1 MIHMK
6 KITAPFFLI
15 CFFAVLSEIFAGQLF
30 RQGKL
35 HNLSFGEEKTADFRS
50 MELGE
55 EAVAAMLELEKSGY
69 TKGTMTAVLLPWY
82 DYRTPPE
89 VSWDRE
95 SFEEAYGAFQT
106 FRKEEFRPLLLAAQ
120 AVWDDLEVF
129 PVPSAVTFENSWMSE
144 RNYGGPRGHE
154 GCDLMP
160 KENRRDFYPVR
171 SMTDGVVEK
180 IGWLPKGGYRI
191 GIRSE
196 HGGYFYYAHFS
207 SYAKTFKQGEA
218 IQAGEVLGY
227 MGDSGYGEE
236 GTVGKFDV
244 HLHLGI
250 YVTGED
256 GEEISI
262 NPYWILYGMQKESSD
277 REG

>member
-1 MIHMK
+1 MK
-6 KITAPFFLI
+6 KLAAPFLLI
-15 CFFAVLSEIFAGQLF
+15 CFFSILSTILTGQIF

-35 HNLSFGEEKTADFRS
+35 YNLSTEEEKTEAFRS

-55 EAVAAMLELEKSGY
+55 AGIAAMMELEKAGY
-69 TKGTMTAVLLPWY
+69 TKGTIVAALLPWY
-82 DYRTPPE
+82 DYRTPPR
-89 VSWDRE
+89 VSWNRTA
-95 SFEEAYGAFQT
+95 FEEAYASFRLY
-106 FRKEEFRPLLLAAQ
+106 RKEAFDPLLAA
-120 AVWDDLEVF
+120 ARGVWDDLEVF
-129 PVPSAVTFENSWMSE
+129 PVQSEVTFENSWMSE

-160 KENRRDFYPVR
+160 KENRRDFYPVQ

-207 SYAKTFKQGEA
+207 SYAKDFQEGDSL
-218 IQAGEVLGY
+218 QAGEILGY

-250 YVTGED
+250 YLKGTK
-256 GEEISI
+256 GEEISV
-262 NPYWILYGMQKESSD
+262 NPYWILYRMQTM
-277 REG
+277 EGGFSM